1 LKRIAIYNAKPDMV
15 IAKEIY
21 GRNGRLLLNKG
32 TVLTQKWI
40 DKLYLYGVPT
50 VYIEPERNLSEPVR
64 GIEVLT
70 PGRELTTDRRC
81 REDLP
86 DIVPHIIREEA
97 EQAVRE
103 IMQDI
108 KAGSLFKTKKARA
121 IIEKIINQLIKNR
134 HIAGKLA
141 DIRIL
146 DDYTF
151 SHSVNVCIF
160 AISTGIFMGYSKIRL
175 RELGIGAL
183 LHDVGKMKIPEAI
196 LQKCGPLTEREF
208 EQIKKHTV
216 LGYQLLS
223 DNREITPNAALIA
236 LQHHECY
243 NGSGYPR
250 GIDNKDIHEY
260 SKIVAIADVYDA
272 LTADRV
278 YKNSILPYEAMEI
291 IIASGGYQF
300 NPKIT
305 RLFVEHCEIYPVG
318 STVELNTGEYGIIT
332 DVNRALPTRP
342 TVKIIKDAQGNEI
355 DNGAEINLMEK
366 PTVFVNT
373 IISFRRM
380 PCL

>member
-183 LHDVGKMKIPEAI
+183 LHDVGKIKI
-196 LQKCGPLTEREF
+196 R
-208 EQIKKHTV
+208 V
-216 LGYQLLS
+216 LN
-223 DNREITPNAALIA
+223 DNSEITPNAAKIA
-236 LQHHECY
+236 LQH
-243 NGSGYPR
+243 
-250 GIDNKDIHEY
+250 
-260 SKIVAIADVYDA
+260 YDGC
-272 LTADRV
+272 
-278 YKNSILPYEAMEI
+278 N
-291 IIASGGYQF
+291 
-300 NPKIT
+300 
-305 RLFVEHCEIYPVG
+305 
-318 STVELNTGEYGIIT
+318 
-332 DVNRALPTRP
+332 
-342 TVKIIKDAQGNEI
+342 
-355 DNGAEINLMEK
+355 
-366 PTVFVNT
+366 
-373 IISFRRM
+373 
-380 PCL
+380 